1 MDIEHARF
9 NMIEQQIRTWEV
21 LDSWVLS
28 TLQDFHREDFVP
40 AGYTDLAF
48 ADIQIPIGHG
58 QTMMEPRLEARLLQ
72 TLALTGG
79 ESVLEIGTGT
89 GYMTALLAR
98 CAKTVTSVDIHGDF
112 LKGAAQRLRETGIN
126 TVTLEEGDAA
136 DGWKPGS
143 TWDAILLTGSVSEIP
158 PAFEEITG
166 KPEQSDSEMTQGAF
180 SEEDAMT
187 RQWLFSKSSLISEG
201 CFFPKISQWRSDI
214 LTALLEYELIIL

>member
-1 MDIEHARF
+1 MDVERARF

-89 GYMTALLAR
+89 GCMTALLAR

-112 LKGAAQRLRETGIN
+112 LKGAAQRLRQTGIN

-136 DGWKPGS
+136 DDWKPGS
-143 TWDAILLTGSVSEIP
+143 TWDAILLTGSVPEIP
-158 PAFEEITG
+158 PAFERAVAKNGRLVAVVGQNPIMEAIIIFR
-166 KPEQSDSEMTQGAF
+166 DANGAL
-180 SEEDAMT
+180 S
-187 RQWLFSKSSLISEG
+187 RRSLFDTYVAPLINTPSKRAFE
-201 CFFPKISQWRSDI
+201 F
-214 LTALLEYELIIL
+214 

>member
-1 MDIEHARF
+1 MDVERARF

-72 TLALTGG
+72 SLALTGG
-79 ESVLEIGTGT
+79 ESILEIGTGT

-112 LKGAAQRLRETGIN
+112 LKGAAQRLREQ
-126 TVTLEEGDAA
+126 V
-136 DGWKPGS
+136 
-143 TWDAILLTGSVSEIP
+143 LT
-158 PAFEEITG
+158 
-166 KPEQSDSEMTQGAF
+166 
-180 SEEDAMT
+180 
-187 RQWLFSKSSLISEG
+187 R
-201 CFFPKISQWRSDI
+201 
-214 LTALLEYELIIL
+214 

>member
-1 MDIEHARF
+1 MDIERARF

-40 AGYTDLAF
+40 TGYTDLAF

-89 GYMTALLAR
+89 GCMTALLAR

-112 LKGAAQRLRETGIN
+112 LKGAAQRLRKTGIN
-126 TVTLEEGDAA
+126 TVTLDEGDAA
-136 DGWKPGS
+136 DDWKPGS
-143 TWDAILLTGSVSEIP
+143 TWDAILLTGSVPEIP
-158 PAFEEITG
+158 PAFERAVAKNGRLVAVVGQNPIMEAIIIFR
-166 KPEQSDSEMTQGAF
+166 DANGAL
-180 SEEDAMT
+180 S
-187 RQWLFSKSSLISEG
+187 RRSLFDTHVAPLINTPSKRAFE
-201 CFFPKISQWRSDI
+201 F
-214 LTALLEYELIIL
+214 

>member
-1 MDIEHARF
+1 MDIERARF

-40 AGYTDLAF
+40 TGYTDLAF

-89 GYMTALLAR
+89 GCMTALLAR

-112 LKGAAQRLRETGIN
+112 LKGAAQRLRKTGIN
-126 TVTLEEGDAA
+126 TVTLDEGDAA
-136 DGWKPGS
+136 DDWKPGS
-143 TWDAILLTGSVSEIP
+143 TWDAILLTGSVPEIP
-158 PAFEEITG
+158 PAFERALAKNGRLVAVVGQNPIMEAIIIFR
-166 KPEQSDSEMTQGAF
+166 DANGAL
-180 SEEDAMT
+180 S
-187 RQWLFSKSSLISEG
+187 RRSLFDTHVAPLINTPSKRAFE
-201 CFFPKISQWRSDI
+201 F
-214 LTALLEYELIIL
+214 

>member
-1 MDIEHARF
+1 MDIERARF

-28 TLQDFHREDFVP
+28 TLQDLHREDFVP
-40 AGYTDLAF
+40 AEYTDLAF

-143 TWDAILLTGSVSEIP
+143 AWDAILLTGSVPEIP
-158 PAFEEITG
+158 PAFERAVAKNGRLVAVVGQDPIMEAIII
-166 KPEQSDSEMTQGAF
+166 SRDADGAL
-180 SEEDAMT
+180 S
-187 RQWLFSKSSLISEG
+187 RRSLFDTHVAPLINTP
-201 CFFPKISQWRSDI
+201 PKR
-214 LTALLEYELIIL
+214 AFEF

>member
-1 MDIEHARF
+1 MADPMDIERARF

-40 AGYTDLAF
+40 AGYADLAF

-89 GYMTALLAR
+89 GCMTALLAR

-112 LKGAAQRLRETGIN
+112 LKGAAQRLRKTGIN
-126 TVTLEEGDAA
+126 TVTLDEGDAA
-136 DGWKPGS
+136 DDWKPGS
-143 TWDAILLTGSVSEIP
+143 TWDAILLTGSVPEIP
-158 PAFEEITG
+158 PAFERALAKNGRLVAVVGQNPIMEAIIIFR
-166 KPEQSDSEMTQGAF
+166 DANGAL
-180 SEEDAMT
+180 S
-187 RQWLFSKSSLISEG
+187 RRSLFDTHVAPLINTPSKRAFE
-201 CFFPKISQWRSDI
+201 F
-214 LTALLEYELIIL
+214 

>member
-1 MDIEHARF
+1 MVDPMDIERARF

-72 TLALTGG
+72 TLALTGD

-89 GYMTALLAR
+89 GCMTALLAR

-112 LKGAAQRLRETGIN
+112 LKGAAQRLRKTGIN
-126 TVTLEEGDAA
+126 TVTLDEGDAA
-136 DGWKPGS
+136 DDWKPGS
-143 TWDAILLTGSVSEIP
+143 TWDAILLTGSVPEIP
-158 PAFEEITG
+158 PAFERALAKNGRLVAVVGQNPIMEAIIIFR
-166 KPEQSDSEMTQGAF
+166 DANGAL
-180 SEEDAMT
+180 S
-187 RQWLFSKSSLISEG
+187 RRSLFDTHVAPLINTPSKRAFE
-201 CFFPKISQWRSDI
+201 F
-214 LTALLEYELIIL
+214 

>member
-1 MDIEHARF
+1 MDVERARF

-89 GYMTALLAR
+89 GCMTALLAR

-112 LKGAAQRLRETGIN
+112 LKGAAQRLRQTGIN

-136 DGWKPGS
+136 DDWKPGS
-143 TWDAILLTGSVSEIP
+143 TWDAILLTGSVPEIP
-158 PAFEEITG
+158 PAFERAVAKNGRLVAVVGQNPIMEAIIIFR
-166 KPEQSDSEMTQGAF
+166 DANGAL
-180 SEEDAMT
+180 S
-187 RQWLFSKSSLISEG
+187 RRSLFDTHVAPLINTPSKRAFE
-201 CFFPKISQWRSDI
+201 F
-214 LTALLEYELIIL
+214 

>member
-1 MDIEHARF
+1 MDIERARF

-72 TLALTGG
+72 TLALTGS

-89 GYMTALLAR
+89 GCMTALLAR

-112 LKGAAQRLRETGIN
+112 LKGAAQRLRQTGIN

-136 DGWKPGS
+136 DDWKPGS
-143 TWDAILLTGSVSEIP
+143 TWDAILLTGSVPEIP
-158 PAFEEITG
+158 PAFERAVAKNGRLVAVVGQNPIMEAIIIFR
-166 KPEQSDSEMTQGAF
+166 DANGAL
-180 SEEDAMT
+180 S
-187 RQWLFSKSSLISEG
+187 RRSLFDTHVAPLINTPSKRAFE
-201 CFFPKISQWRSDI
+201 F
-214 LTALLEYELIIL
+214 

>member
-1 MDIEHARF
+1 MVDPMDVERARF

-28 TLQDFHREDFVP
+28 TLQDLHREDFVP
-40 AGYTDLAF
+40 AEYTDLAF

-72 TLALTGG
+72 SLALTGG

-98 CAKTVTSVDIHGDF
+98 CAKTVTSVDIYGDF
-112 LKGAAQRLRETGIN
+112 LKGAAQRLRKTGIN
-126 TVTLEEGDAA
+126 TVTLDEGDAA

-143 TWDAILLTGSVSEIP
+143 TWDAILLTGSVPEIP
-158 PAFEEITG
+158 PAFERAVAKNGRLVAVVGQDPIMEAIIISRDANG
-166 KPEQSDSEMTQGAF
+166 ALSRQSLFDTHVAPLINTPPKRAF
-180 SEEDAMT
+180 E
-187 RQWLFSKSSLISEG
+187 F
-201 CFFPKISQWRSDI
+201 
-214 LTALLEYELIIL
+214 

>member
-1 MDIEHARF
+1 MDIERARF

-40 AGYTDLAF
+40 TGYTDLAF

-89 GYMTALLAR
+89 GCMTALLAR

-112 LKGAAQRLRETGIN
+112 LKGAAQRLRKTGIN
-126 TVTLEEGDAA
+126 TVTLDEGDAA
-136 DGWKPGS
+136 DDWKPGS
-143 TWDAILLTGSVSEIP
+143 TWDAILLTGSVPDIP
-158 PAFEEITG
+158 PAFERALAKNGRLVAVVGQNPIMEAIIIFR
-166 KPEQSDSEMTQGAF
+166 DANGAL
-180 SEEDAMT
+180 S
-187 RQWLFSKSSLISEG
+187 RRSLFDTHVAPLINTPSKRAFE
-201 CFFPKISQWRSDI
+201 F
-214 LTALLEYELIIL
+214 

>member
-1 MDIEHARF
+1 MVDPMDVERARF

-89 GYMTALLAR
+89 GCMTALLAR

-112 LKGAAQRLRETGIN
+112 LKGAAQRLRKTGIN
-126 TVTLEEGDAA
+126 TVTLDEGDAA
-136 DGWKPGS
+136 DDWKPGS
-143 TWDAILLTGSVSEIP
+143 TWDAILLTGSVPEIP
-158 PAFEEITG
+158 PAFERAVAKNGRLVAVVGQNPIMEAIIIFR
-166 KPEQSDSEMTQGAF
+166 DANGAL
-180 SEEDAMT
+180 S
-187 RQWLFSKSSLISEG
+187 RRSLFDTHVAPLINTPSKRAFE
-201 CFFPKISQWRSDI
+201 F
-214 LTALLEYELIIL
+214 

>member
-1 MDIEHARF
+1 MDIERARF

-40 AGYTDLAF
+40 TGYTDLAF

-89 GYMTALLAR
+89 GCMTALLAR

-112 LKGAAQRLRETGIN
+112 LKGAAQRLRKTGIN

-136 DGWKPGS
+136 DDWKPGS
-143 TWDAILLTGSVSEIP
+143 TWDAILLTGSVPEIP
-158 PAFEEITG
+158 PAFERAVAKNGRLVAVVGQNPIMEAIIIFR
-166 KPEQSDSEMTQGAF
+166 DANGAL
-180 SEEDAMT
+180 S
-187 RQWLFSKSSLISEG
+187 RRSLFDTHVAPLINTPSKRAFE
-201 CFFPKISQWRSDI
+201 F
-214 LTALLEYELIIL
+214 

>member
-1 MDIEHARF
+1 MDIERARF

-40 AGYTDLAF
+40 AGYADLAF

-72 TLALTGG
+72 TLALTGS

-89 GYMTALLAR
+89 GCMTALLAR

-112 LKGAAQRLRETGIN
+112 LKGAAQRLRQTGIN
-126 TVTLEEGDAA
+126 TVTLEQGDAA
-136 DGWKPGS
+136 DDWKPGS
-143 TWDAILLTGSVSEIP
+143 TWDAILLTGSVPEIP
-158 PAFEEITG
+158 PAFERAVAKNGRLVAVVGQNPIMEAIIIFR
-166 KPEQSDSEMTQGAF
+166 DANGAL
-180 SEEDAMT
+180 S
-187 RQWLFSKSSLISEG
+187 RRSLFDTHVAPLINTPSKRAFE
-201 CFFPKISQWRSDI
+201 F
-214 LTALLEYELIIL
+214 

>member
-1 MDIEHARF
+1 MDIERARF

-89 GYMTALLAR
+89 GCMTALLAR

-112 LKGAAQRLRETGIN
+112 LKGAAQRLRKTGIN
-126 TVTLEEGDAA
+126 TVTLDEGDAA
-136 DGWKPGS
+136 DDWKPGS
-143 TWDAILLTGSVSEIP
+143 TWDAILLTGSVPEIP
-158 PAFEEITG
+158 PAFERALAKNGRLVAVVGQNPIMEAIIIFR
-166 KPEQSDSEMTQGAF
+166 DANGAL
-180 SEEDAMT
+180 S
-187 RQWLFSKSSLISEG
+187 RRSLFDTHVAPLINTPSKRAFE
-201 CFFPKISQWRSDI
+201 F
-214 LTALLEYELIIL
+214 

>member
-1 MDIEHARF
+1 MDIERARF

-40 AGYTDLAF
+40 AEYTDLAF

-89 GYMTALLAR
+89 GCMTALLAR

-112 LKGAAQRLRETGIN
+112 LKGAAQRLRKTGIN
-126 TVTLEEGDAA
+126 TVTLDEGDAA
-136 DGWKPGS
+136 DDWKPGS
-143 TWDAILLTGSVSEIP
+143 TWDAILLTGSVPEIP
-158 PAFEEITG
+158 PAFERALAKNGRLVAVVGQNPIMEAIIIFR
-166 KPEQSDSEMTQGAF
+166 DANGAL
-180 SEEDAMT
+180 S
-187 RQWLFSKSSLISEG
+187 RRSLFDTHVAPLINTPSKRAFE
-201 CFFPKISQWRSDI
+201 F
-214 LTALLEYELIIL
+214 

>member
-1 MDIEHARF
+1 MDIERARF

-89 GYMTALLAR
+89 GCMTALLAR

-112 LKGAAQRLRETGIN
+112 LKGAAQRLRKTGIN
-126 TVTLEEGDAA
+126 TVTLDEGDAA
-136 DGWKPGS
+136 DDWKPGS
-143 TWDAILLTGSVSEIP
+143 TWDAILLTGSVPEIP
-158 PAFEEITG
+158 PAFERAVAKNGRLVAVVGQNPIMEAIIIFR
-166 KPEQSDSEMTQGAF
+166 DANGAL
-180 SEEDAMT
+180 S
-187 RQWLFSKSSLISEG
+187 RRSLFDTHVAPLINTPSKRA
-201 CFFPKISQWRSDI
+201 FKF
-214 LTALLEYELIIL
+214 

>member
-1 MDIEHARF
+1 MDVERARF

-89 GYMTALLAR
+89 GCMTALLAR

-112 LKGAAQRLRETGIN
+112 LKGAAQRLRQTGIN
-126 TVTLEEGDAA
+126 TVTLDEGDAA
-136 DGWKPGS
+136 DDWKPGS
-143 TWDAILLTGSVSEIP
+143 TWDAILLTGSVPEIP
-158 PAFEEITG
+158 PAFERAVAKNGRLVAVVGQNPIMEAIIIFR
-166 KPEQSDSEMTQGAF
+166 DANGAL
-180 SEEDAMT
+180 S
-187 RQWLFSKSSLISEG
+187 RRSLFDTHVAPLINTPSKRAFE
-201 CFFPKISQWRSDI
+201 F
-214 LTALLEYELIIL
+214 

>member
-1 MDIEHARF
+1 MDIERARF

-40 AGYTDLAF
+40 AGYADLAF

-89 GYMTALLAR
+89 GCMTALLAR

-112 LKGAAQRLRETGIN
+112 LKGAAQRLRKTGIN
-126 TVTLEEGDAA
+126 TVTLDEGDAA
-136 DGWKPGS
+136 DDWKPGS
-143 TWDAILLTGSVSEIP
+143 TWDAILLTGSVPEIP
-158 PAFEEITG
+158 PAFERALAKNGRLVAVVGQNPIMEAIIIFR
-166 KPEQSDSEMTQGAF
+166 DANGAL
-180 SEEDAMT
+180 S
-187 RQWLFSKSSLISEG
+187 RRSLFDTHVAPLINTPSKRAFE
-201 CFFPKISQWRSDI
+201 F
-214 LTALLEYELIIL
+214 

>member
-1 MDIEHARF
+1 MDIERARF

-89 GYMTALLAR
+89 GCMTALLAR

-112 LKGAAQRLRETGIN
+112 LKGAAQRLRQTGIN

-136 DGWKPGS
+136 DDWKPGS
-143 TWDAILLTGSVSEIP
+143 TWDAILLTGSVPEIP
-158 PAFEEITG
+158 PAFERAVAKNGRLVAVVGQNPIMEAIIIFR
-166 KPEQSDSEMTQGAF
+166 DANGAL
-180 SEEDAMT
+180 S
-187 RQWLFSKSSLISEG
+187 RRSLFDTHVAPLINTPSKRAFE
-201 CFFPKISQWRSDI
+201 F
-214 LTALLEYELIIL
+214 

>member
-1 MDIEHARF
+1 MDIERARF

-89 GYMTALLAR
+89 GCMTALLAR

-112 LKGAAQRLRETGIN
+112 LKGAAQRLRKTGIN
-126 TVTLEEGDAA
+126 TVTLDEGDAA
-136 DGWKPGS
+136 DDWKPGS
-143 TWDAILLTGSVSEIP
+143 TWDAILLTGSVPEIP
-158 PAFEEITG
+158 PAFERAVAKNGRLVAVVGQNPIMEAIIIFR
-166 KPEQSDSEMTQGAF
+166 DANGAL
-180 SEEDAMT
+180 S
-187 RQWLFSKSSLISEG
+187 RRSLFDTHVAPLINTPSKRAFE
-201 CFFPKISQWRSDI
+201 F
-214 LTALLEYELIIL
+214 

>member
-1 MDIEHARF
+1 MDIERARF

-40 AGYTDLAF
+40 TGYADLAF

-89 GYMTALLAR
+89 GCMTALLAR

-112 LKGAAQRLRETGIN
+112 LKGAAQRLRKTGIN
-126 TVTLEEGDAA
+126 TVTLDEGDAA
-136 DGWKPGS
+136 DDWKPGS
-143 TWDAILLTGSVSEIP
+143 TWDAILLTGSVPEIP
-158 PAFEEITG
+158 PAFERAVAKNGRLVAVVGQNPIMEAIIIFRDANGTLSRRSLFDTHVAPLINTPS
-166 KPEQSDSEMTQGAF
+166 KRAF
-180 SEEDAMT
+180 E
-187 RQWLFSKSSLISEG
+187 F
-201 CFFPKISQWRSDI
+201 
-214 LTALLEYELIIL
+214 